1 VVNKGSINTN
11 NYISFRIY
19 RWYVFY
25 KSCLAEIRY
34 ELMTDYSGF
43 TPYNLSDKYGVIG
56 QDFCF
61 RKLEIIGNKYNNPE
75 LMPK

>member
-1 VVNKGSINTN
+1 
-11 NYISFRIY
+11 
-19 RWYVFY
+19 
-25 KSCLAEIRY
+25 
-34 ELMTDYSGF
+34 MTDYSGF